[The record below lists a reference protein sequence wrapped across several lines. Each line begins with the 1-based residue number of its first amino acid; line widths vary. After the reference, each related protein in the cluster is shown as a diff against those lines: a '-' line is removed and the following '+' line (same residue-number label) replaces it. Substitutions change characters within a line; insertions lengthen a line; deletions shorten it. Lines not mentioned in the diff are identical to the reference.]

1 MASPLRTAQTKPM
14 AAARASPAIDRRTG
28 PRLGAALPFPNSFER
43 SAVSD
48 TRLDVLCIGNAIVD
62 VIAATDDHFLA
73 AEGLDKGAMRLI
85 DADEATRLYAK
96 MGPGREISGGSAG
109 NTAAGIAMLGGRA
122 GFVGQVADDQLGEVY
137 RHDIAS
143 VGVEFTTPALS
154 GDVPTA
160 RSLVLVTPDA
170 QRTMNTFLGAA
181 QNLTVDVLDEAQVR
195 DSGILYL
202 EGYLWDPETPR
213 AAMERA
219 IDLAHEAGRKVAFTL
234 SDSFCVS
241 RHRDGFN
248 ALIDSGRLD
257 ILFANEA
264 EIVSLTGE
272 EDFDSAVASAAG
284 RVPLLVVT
292 RSENGAVAVENGRR
306 VDVPAEPVDE
316 IVDTTGAGDLFA
328 AGFLAGLSQGREL
341 RDSLRMGAIV
351 AAEVIS
357 HYGARPEADLKALV
371 EAKLG

>member
-1 MASPLRTAQTKPM
+1 VT
-14 AAARASPAIDRRTG
+14 
-28 PRLGAALPFPNSFER
+28 
-43 SAVSD
+43 D

-62 VIAATDDHFLA
+62 VIAATDDDFLA

-154 GDVPTA
+154 ADVPTA

-181 QNLTVDVLDEAQVR
+181 QNLNVDALDEAQVR
-195 DSGILYL
+195 GAGILYL

-257 ILFANEA
+257 ILFANEG

-272 EDFDSAVASAAG
+272 ADFDSAVGAAAP

-292 RSENGAVAVENGRR
+292 RGEEGAVAVENGSR
-306 VDVPAEPVDE
+306 VEVPAEPVDE

-341 RDSLRMGAIV
+341 GDSLRMGAIA